1 MKKRNII
8 ILIFLLL
15 SFILTNVSNFSRILN
30 NYTSTNNDT
39 TKNLEEINNLEPS
52 VIDCQPLK
60 FEWVKYWSS
69 SGDHDRCFGSYMD
82 SDDNIYLTG
91 YQNFGGGDL
100 RLVLVKYDK
109 DGNLLFTSNWG
120 TSGND
125 QHTGY
130 DVVLDSLGNI
140 YCAGIWRKDPDDLN
154 EDFILLKFDSSG
166 NHLWTR
172 QWGGGGKEK
181 CYAVACDSQDNLY
194 LTGST
199 TAYEGEVVTL
209 KYDSAGNLIWV
220 RYWGGPN
227 HEYGFD

>member
-1 MKKRNII
+1 MSNLDIFPDNQIYHNDNSNNIENTI
-8 ILIFLLL
+8 
-15 SFILTNVSNFSRILN
+15 
-30 NYTSTNNDT
+30 
-39 TKNLEEINNLEPS
+39 NLETS
-52 VIDCQPLK
+52 SSDCHPVK
-60 FEWVKYWSS
+60 FEWVRYWSS
-69 SGDHDRCFGSYMD
+69 SSDHDRCFGSFMD

-91 YQNFGGGDL
+91 YQNFGSGDL

-140 YCAGIWRKDPDDLN
+140 YCAGIWRKDPDDWN
-154 EDFILLKFDSSG
+154 EDFILIKFDSSG
-166 NHLWTR
+166 NHIWSR

-199 TAYEGEVVTL
+199 TGYEGEVVTL
-209 KYDSAGNLIWV
+209 KYDSSGNISRLDTFI
-220 RYWGGPN
+220 RMEDTSKIIMKIILCFFIFQLSYLF
-227 HEYGFD
+227 YF